1 MGKSDKKA
9 KKKHKSER
17 KQHKEKN
24 KDKVKKSRKHEKAKK
39 PKESPSAANNEMA
52 PAIPPPNPPGQ
63 TATADSGSEED
74 FAIPIALM
82 NSKSHAPETPE
93 EYQRR
98 QSQIRREVDP
108 VTGRTRIIKGD
119 SEILEEIVSKQ
130 RHGDINRKATSGDG
144 EYFEAQSF
152 ANAVASKRRSKPK

>member
-1 MGKSDKKA
+1 MGKSDKKS
-9 KKKHKSER
+9 KKKHKSKR
-17 KQHKEKN
+17 KEHKEKH
-24 KDKVKKSRKHEKAKK
+24 KDKAKK
-39 PKESPSAANNEMA
+39 SKRQEKKDT
-52 PAIPPPNPPGQ
+52 PPPKIETPLV
-63 TATADSGSEED
+63 AAADSGSEED

-108 VTGRTRIIKGD
+108 VTGRTRLIKGD

-130 RHGDINRKATSGDG
+130 RHCDINRKATSGDG
-144 EYFEAQSF
+144 DYFEAQSF
-152 ANAVASKRRSKPK
+152 AAAAAKRRKPK